1 MRTRSLLLLGMNHM
15 PNAPEAVYD
24 LCAFH
29 HTRQQH
35 TGAEEAA
42 ALIVLNS
49 NSFSTALLNALW
61 ISTHV
66 RICADGG
73 ANRLFDLHQNLV
85 PDSIV
90 GDLDSIR
97 PHVRDFYMSHGV
109 DIHQDSDQDC
119 NDLDKSIQLL
129 WRKYSD
135 ITSIS
140 VLGAFGG
147 RFDQEMATM
156 DAIYR
161 WSQRWPLK
169 YQLYSDQ
176 NVAALLSPTLAP
188 RHRIRIRPE
197 LEGPTCG
204 LLPIGAPC
212 DRVTTTGLRWNLA
225 DAPLAFGHLV
235 STSNIIDADEICIQ
249 ASQPL
254 VWTAEMN
261 QLPPLL

>member
-1 MRTRSLLLLGMNHM
+1 MRKSALLLFGMKHA
-15 PNAPEAVYD
+15 PKAPEAIYD

-29 HTRQQH
+29 HDRRQ
-35 TGAEEAA
+35 GA
-42 ALIVLNS
+42 ALIILNS
-49 NSFSTALLNALW
+49 NSFSAALLDALW
-61 ISTHV
+61 LSTRV

-73 ANRLFDLHQNLV
+73 ANRLFDLQQNLV

-97 PHVRDFYMSHGV
+97 PDVREFYMSRGV

-119 NDLDKSIQLL
+119 NDLDKSIQRL
-129 WRKYSD
+129 WHQHMD
-135 ITSIS
+135 ISSIS

-161 WSQRWPLK
+161 WSHRWPLK

-176 NVAALLSPTLAP
+176 NVAALLSPTLAQ
-188 RHRIRIRPE
+188 RHRIRIRPD

-204 LLPIGAPC
+204 LLPIGVPC
-212 DRVTTTGLRWNLA
+212 DRVSTTGLRWNLA
-225 DAPLAFGHLV
+225 EAPLAFGQMV

-249 ASQPL
+249 ASQPI
-254 VWTAEMN
+254 VWTAEIS
-261 QLPPLL
+261 QLPPL